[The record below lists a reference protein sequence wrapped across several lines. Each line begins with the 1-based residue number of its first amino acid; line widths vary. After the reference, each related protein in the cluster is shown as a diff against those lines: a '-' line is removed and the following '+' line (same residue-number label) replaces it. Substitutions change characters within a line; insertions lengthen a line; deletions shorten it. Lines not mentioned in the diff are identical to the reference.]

1 MNPEWPVISL
11 REILN
16 YRKEFI
22 TIDELET
29 YKLCRVQ
36 TRSQGVILREKKQ
49 GFDIKT
55 KRQQICRAND
65 LIFAE
70 MDARFGGY
78 GIIPEKL
85 DGAIVSSHYFLYEV
99 DYSKIKKKYL
109 EYCLLQQWF
118 LDQVE
123 AKGSTNY
130 ASIRPQN
137 VLDYLI
143 PFPSLEEQCQIVAK
157 SEVVSEKSQKI
168 NHLRSEQE
176 RLFSQ
181 LSGSLFKDFFNTYP
195 PIEIGE
201 ILIPKREKVA
211 IDPVKEYKQV
221 KVRLD
226 YKGVVLRKR
235 IKGEEVH
242 SIQYLARKGN
252 FIISKID
259 ARNAAMGIIPPDLDG
274 AIVTNDFPLFGFQKM
289 VIDKYFN
296 YFSHTGLFENACKR
310 ASEGSTNRR
319 RLKLDK
325 FKKIEMPLPTI
336 EEQQRIV
343 SILERITNIVRIQNK
358 TVGQLDELFSALL
371 DKAFKGELV

>member
-36 TRSQGVILREKKQ
+36 TRAQGVILREKKQ

-143 PFPSLEEQCQIVAK
+143 PFPSLEEQRQIVAK